1 MHTAP
6 RLRQLSEG
14 IRTYPNLSELIGINP
29 IASDWL
35 RLVPIDSDNPLA
47 L

>member
-14 IRTYPNLSELIGINP
+14 IRTYPNLSEPIEIN
-29 IASDWL
+29 
-35 RLVPIDSDNPLA
+35 PIDSDWFGLA
-47 L
+47 PIGSDNL